1 MGAGRHGI
9 ILRSEWDV
17 AEDLQQGRL
26 LPLLPDLFQQADV
39 WAVYPSV
46 LLPRPRC
53 GCALAFCNN
62 GLPRHSCAERL
73 PLADGA
79 LAAAQDH
86 AALAGLPAAPL
97 RRYR

>member
-39 WAVYPSV
+39 WWYTRAFFCLGQGAGVHW
-46 LLPRPRC
+46 LLQQWF
-53 GCALAFCNN
+53 AT
-62 GLPRHSCAERL
+62 
-73 PLADGA
+73 
-79 LAAAQDH
+79 AQ
-86 AALAGLPAAPL
+86 L
-97 RRYR
+97 R